1 MTSSWTIKPFF
12 QAIFSLKKRKI
23 NKVFD
28 KSHSINNELIIIVLL
43 IINLYHCKQLKNIG
57 ITMRL
62 ICYPLEI
69 QHGHNFRV
77 TNQSFQFI
85 VNFFGHLK
93 MCFIS
98 IVIFCD
104 NTKVQ
109 EMNSLKPS
117 SLSWIFFCSSYA
129 VSLKVKK
136 LYMTS
141 MWCDKKFNYLSL
153 TFNPFSA

>member
-1 MTSSWTIKPFF
+1 M
-12 QAIFSLKKRKI
+12 
-23 NKVFD
+23 
-28 KSHSINNELIIIVLL
+28 
-43 IINLYHCKQLKNIG
+43 KNIG

-109 EMNSLKPS
+109 EINSLKPS

-136 LYMTS
+136 SYT
-141 MWCDKKFNYLSL
+141 WHPCDVTKNLTTYHWLSTLMLMSEMSAGSSYL
-153 TFNPFSA
+153 PFTVAIKSHA

>member
-1 MTSSWTIKPFF
+1 M
-12 QAIFSLKKRKI
+12 
-23 NKVFD
+23 
-28 KSHSINNELIIIVLL
+28 
-43 IINLYHCKQLKNIG
+43 KNIG

-93 MCFIS
+93 TCFIS

-117 SLSWIFFCSSYA
+117 SLS
-129 VSLKVKK
+129 
-136 LYMTS
+136 
-141 MWCDKKFNYLSL
+141 
-153 TFNPFSA
+153 

>member
-1 MTSSWTIKPFF
+1 MGNFTINFPQGITLNHDLFRINQSFLPGNLFIK
-12 QAIFSLKKRKI
+12 KKRRLI
-23 NKVFD
+23 
-28 KSHSINNELIIIVLL
+28 KSYYVLL

-117 SLSWIFFCSSYA
+117 SLS
-129 VSLKVKK
+129 
-136 LYMTS
+136 
-141 MWCDKKFNYLSL
+141 
-153 TFNPFSA
+153 

>member
-1 MTSSWTIKPFF
+1 M
-12 QAIFSLKKRKI
+12 
-23 NKVFD
+23 
-28 KSHSINNELIIIVLL
+28 
-43 IINLYHCKQLKNIG
+43 KNIG

-62 ICYPLEI
+62 ICYPVEI
-69 QHGHNFRV
+69 QYGHNFRV
-77 TNQSFQFI
+77 TNQSFQFK

-117 SLSWIFFCSSYA
+117 SLS
-129 VSLKVKK
+129 
-136 LYMTS
+136 
-141 MWCDKKFNYLSL
+141 
-153 TFNPFSA
+153 

>member
-1 MTSSWTIKPFF
+1 MGNFTINFPQGITLNHDLFLNNQTF
-12 QAIFSLKKRKI
+12 LPGNLFIKKREI

-62 ICYPLEI
+62 ICYPVEI
-69 QHGHNFRV
+69 QYGHNFRV

-117 SLSWIFFCSSYA
+117 SLS
-129 VSLKVKK
+129 
-136 LYMTS
+136 
-141 MWCDKKFNYLSL
+141 
-153 TFNPFSA
+153 

>member
-1 MTSSWTIKPFF
+1 
-12 QAIFSLKKRKI
+12 
-23 NKVFD
+23 
-28 KSHSINNELIIIVLL
+28 
-43 IINLYHCKQLKNIG
+43 
-57 ITMRL
+57 MRL

-93 MCFIS
+93 MCSIS
-98 IVIFCD
+98 IVIFCH

-117 SLSWIFFCSSYA
+117 SLS
-129 VSLKVKK
+129 
-136 LYMTS
+136 
-141 MWCDKKFNYLSL
+141 
-153 TFNPFSA
+153 